1 MVPQPFVSLAPTE
14 ARLKVAYAKCH
25 IDWAKKNVETWR
37 EAKEEVDKIE
47 VR

>member
-1 MVPQPFVSLAPTE
+1 MLGYLPEVQI
-14 ARLKVAYAKCH
+14 AYAKCH
-25 IDWAKKNVETWR
+25 MDWAKKNLDTWR